1 MKERIKWMDIMKGIC
16 MLFVI
21 LSHTGYISRWMWCI
35 YTPFF
40 LSGFFFV
47 SGYFFF
53 GNWVYNNRLQKLVN
67 IFTSILLPYLVYW
80 VLSFS
85 VEQILK
91 KNFFFF
97 PELVD
102 NIIKGNKLWFV
113 SCLLVCELITWLFL
127 VVIKGKKIFLYF
139 FPFINLIIYVLWP
152 KSDSPL
158 IWYVNIS
165 FLANVYLGIGM
176 ITKLHYW
183 DLIRYLNRSVGI
195 VLLILVGLI
204 IMSDMIFCLNEGS
217 FNKYFSN
224 FPFFFIESL
233 FCIFAL
239 IYVCKNI
246 ICKNC
251 YLEYIGIN
259 SLLYYFFANQALN
272 ITRKVGSLLG
282 IDSPNILYA
291 LISVLFVSIF
301 LVIPIYLVNKYIPV
315 MSGKWRIKLKMKS

>member
-1 MKERIKWMDIMKGIC
+1 M
-16 MLFVI
+16 
-21 LSHTGYISRWMWCI
+21 
-35 YTPFF
+35 
-40 LSGFFFV
+40 
-47 SGYFFF
+47 
-53 GNWVYNNRLQKLVN
+53 
-67 IFTSILLPYLVYW
+67 
-80 VLSFS
+80 
-85 VEQILK
+85 
-91 KNFFFF
+91 
-97 PELVD
+97 
-102 NIIKGNKLWFV
+102 
-113 SCLLVCELITWLFL
+113 
-127 VVIKGKKIFLYF
+127 
-139 FPFINLIIYVLWP
+139 
-152 KSDSPL
+152 
-158 IWYVNIS
+158 
-165 FLANVYLGIGM
+165 ANVYLGIGM

>member
-21 LSHTGYISRWMWCI
+21 LSHTGYISRWMLCI

-139 FPFINLIIYVLWP
+139 FPFINLIIYVL
-152 KSDSPL
+152 
-158 IWYVNIS
+158 
-165 FLANVYLGIGM
+165 
-176 ITKLHYW
+176 
-183 DLIRYLNRSVGI
+183 
-195 VLLILVGLI
+195 
-204 IMSDMIFCLNEGS
+204 
-217 FNKYFSN
+217 
-224 FPFFFIESL
+224 
-233 FCIFAL
+233 
-239 IYVCKNI
+239 
-246 ICKNC
+246 
-251 YLEYIGIN
+251 
-259 SLLYYFFANQALN
+259 
-272 ITRKVGSLLG
+272 
-282 IDSPNILYA
+282 
-291 LISVLFVSIF
+291 
-301 LVIPIYLVNKYIPV
+301 
-315 MSGKWRIKLKMKS
+315 